1 MSKKIIMQKLKYE
14 SPVIQKMNAGLMN
27 KYGSRTEYEP
37 IKKIDGVA
45 VKDMIEQYG
54 SPLFVISERTIR
66 LTYQN
71 SVRAFKTRYPKV
83 QFAWSYKTN
92 YINAVCKVFHQ
103 EGSWAEVVS
112 GFEYRKALGNG
123 VPGNKIIFNGPEKTN
138 EELTLAI
145 NNDSLIHIDHFEE
158 LYQLIDLSDALHK
171 KPRVAI
177 RVNMDT
183 GIYPMWDRFGFNFEN
198 GQAWNAITKIVASGK
213 LQLTGLHCH
222 IGTFMLSTEAYRI
235 AVKKLGE
242 LAINCKNQLNLALQ
256 YLDLGGGL
264 PSANNL
270 RGAYLQ
276 GSDTIPSIDEFAE
289 AITNALLELGFANN
303 ELPLL
308 ILESGR
314 ALIDDA
320 GWLLG
325 SVLANKRLSDGRRAT
340 ILDFGV
346 NILFTSFWYEHKIS
360 PAQDFT
366 HHTEDMVLY
375 GPLCM
380 NIDVVR
386 QSVNLPLLNRGDQVV
401 VHKVGAYNMTQW
413 MQFIQM
419 RPNVIMI
426 DEKGNTH
433 LIREAETLEYI
444 EQMEKMPDHLKHFNL

>member
-1 MSKKIIMQKLKYE
+1 
-14 SPVIQKMNAGLMN
+14 MNAGLMN
-27 KYGSRTEYEP
+27 KFGTRTEYEP
-37 IKKIDGVA
+37 VTHIDGVSVNRMMA
-45 VKDMIEQYG
+45 DYG

-66 LTYQN
+66 QTYQN
-71 SVRAFKTRYPKV
+71 TVRAFKTRYPKV

-112 GFEYRKALGNG
+112 GFEYQKAIGNG

-158 LYQLIDLSDALHK
+158 MYQLIDLSEQLNK

-183 GIYPMWDRFGFNFEN
+183 GIYPMWDRFGFNYEN
-198 GQAWNAITKIVASGK
+198 GQAWSALNKIVASGK
-213 LQLTGLHCH
+213 LQLTGIHCH
-222 IGTFMLSTEAYRI
+222 IGTFMLSTEAYAI
-235 AVKKLGE
+235 AVRKLGD
-242 LAINCKNQLNLALQ
+242 LAYNCKTQLNTVIQ

-264 PSANNL
+264 PSANTL
-270 RGAYLQ
+270 RGAYLP
-276 GSDTIPSIDEFAE
+276 GADTMPSVDEFAE
-289 AITNALLELGFANN
+289 AITNALMNIGFAAQ

-308 ILESGR
+308 ILETGR

-320 GWLLG
+320 GYLLG

-360 PAQDFT
+360 PAQTFT

-386 QSVNLPLLNRGDQVV
+386 QSVNLPLLNRGDKVV

-433 LIREAETLEYI
+433 LIREAETLAYI
-444 EQMEKMPDHLKHFNL
+444 EQVEKMPAHLQQINL